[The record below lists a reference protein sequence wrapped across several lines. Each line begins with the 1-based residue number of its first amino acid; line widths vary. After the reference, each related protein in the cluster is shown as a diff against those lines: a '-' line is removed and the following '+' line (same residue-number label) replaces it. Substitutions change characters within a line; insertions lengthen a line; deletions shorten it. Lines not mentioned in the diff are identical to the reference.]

1 MIYNEEILDLF
12 IQTIGQQIESLGDTY
27 QDKVIGDELKLLL
40 LDNVSEDGDIC
51 VRPSLLNKQ
60 FHLSFSNDKDVM
72 LKYEKG
78 HLYN

>member
-12 IQTIGQQIESLGDTY
+12 IQSIGQQIESLGDTY

-60 FHLSFSNDKDVM
+60 FHLSFSSYKDVM